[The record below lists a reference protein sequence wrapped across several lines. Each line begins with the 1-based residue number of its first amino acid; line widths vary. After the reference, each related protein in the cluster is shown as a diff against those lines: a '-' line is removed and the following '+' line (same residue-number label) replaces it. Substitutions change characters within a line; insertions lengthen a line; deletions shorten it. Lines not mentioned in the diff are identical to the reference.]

1 MTAYSAVVRTGGV
14 RGRACVAFNVQ
25 RLQPSGTRTSF
36 GGPDDDLFG
45 TLMKDTKA
53 PIPSRSATSKR
64 KPTVI
69 DPVANTTLAWLMS
82 NSCSCCNARWE
93 TASRTVSVGHV
104 SNWFGSYVWTYVSMC
119 LSDLH
124 QRRRR
129 RLDPTTTI
137 LRSCFQASAATWAV
151 RTLSSSVHFVL
162 CWLAELSDR
171 V

>member
-104 SNWFGSYVWTYVSMC
+104 SIGLEMMCGRMYRCVCRTCTSGGVDVWT
-119 LSDLH
+119 
-124 QRRRR
+124 QRRRFCEVVFRPR
-129 RLDPTTTI
+129 RRHGPYVPSRRVYTL
-137 LRSCFQASAATWAV
+137 CFV
-151 RTLSSSVHFVL
+151 G
-162 CWLAELSDR
+162 
-171 V
+171 